1 MCPGLC
7 IQSVPGLKEEENYLE
22 GRCLPFYFL
31 ITVIPSANYCPRCKR
46 KEIFY
51 RAEMKKEV
59 ALLNIKPE
67 YNSVCSRTGA
77 CCPEEGR
84 GKG

>member
-1 MCPGLC
+1 MCTGLF

-31 ITVIPSANYCPRCKR
+31 ITGLPSGYYPRCKR
-46 KEIFY
+46 KEIFHK
-51 RAEMKKEV
+51 AEVKTEV

-67 YNSVCSRTGA
+67 YNGVCSQTGA
-77 CCPEEGR
+77 RFPEEGR